1 MRILLDENAP
11 AGLKSLLTGHD
22 VSTVPEMGWAAISNG
37 KLLDAAE
44 RAGFHVLVTADSNIR
59 AQQRMSGRRIAMVVV
74 NTTHWITVRDNAGSI
89 LAACDRAAEGSYIV
103 VELPKPPLRR
113 RPPPSLNS

>member
-11 AGLKSLLTGHD
+11 AGLKSLLPGHE

-37 KLLDAAE
+37 RLLDSAE

-59 AQQRMSGRRIAMVVV
+59 AQQRMTGRRISMVVI
-74 NTTHWITVRDNAGSI
+74 NTTHWMTVRDNASLI
-89 LAACDRAAEGSYIV
+89 LAACDRAADGSYFV

-113 RPPPSLNS
+113 RPPPSLKS